1 MSTTTRGLT
10 RFFQRPPPEIQPS
23 TELYATGIVRGSL
36 PPSPPEP
43 LEERMSS
50 QGAYVSAYLAEL
62 AGGAPEAVPE
72 PPRDPSPRQ
81 PPPGDRPPP
90 PPPVPPDPGNAG
102 QAPLPAA
109 PPPLTPV
116 DEGRSGPPAPPK
128 AASAGASRRELP
140 TSLARSRAGVERTL
154 GRAGFSQPL
163 TEELTDTAL
172 AHTLV
177 LAPHQGL
184 VQAVRST
191 LAQRVPVAAPL
202 PATGCSIVLVGAGGS
217 GKTTCAAALLAA
229 YRKNSTMPARF
240 ATLVHG
246 EEDSALELILSP
258 RLLEPTPADGPR
270 ARRELRLA
278 REDGLVVID
287 TPRLSPSQPAG
298 IRELARLLGEL
309 EPDRVVVALPA
320 TLGSVAAEQLLAAL
334 APLGASS
341 LVLTHGDETDQVGV
355 GIELACRFGLAPEM
369 LLEHAPA
376 GGFKLKR
383 MDPPE
388 LAASVLR

>member
-10 RFFQRPPPEIQPS
+10 RFFQRPPLEIPPP
-23 TELYATGIVRGSL
+23 TELYATGIVRATV
-36 PPSPPEP
+36 PASPPEP
-43 LEERMSS
+43 LEPPMSS

-62 AGGAPEAVPE
+62 AGGAPEAIPQ
-72 PPRDPSPRQ
+72 PPPDPSPPQ
-81 PPPGDRPPP
+81 PAPS
-90 PPPVPPDPGNAG
+90 PVPHEPAYAG
-102 QAPLPAA
+102 QAPLPTA
-109 PPPLTPV
+109 PPRATGV
-116 DEGRSGPPAPPK
+116 SEERSAPPAPQT
-128 AASAGASRRELP
+128 AAPAGASRRELP

-154 GRAGFSQPL
+154 GRAGFSQQL

-202 PATGCSIVLVGAGGS
+202 PAKGCSIVLVGAGGS
-217 GKTTCAAALLAA
+217 GKTTCAAALLGA
-229 YRKNSTMPARF
+229 YRKNSTLRARF
-240 ATLVHG
+240 ATLAHG
-246 EEDSALELILSP
+246 EEDSALEMILSP

-298 IRELARLLGEL
+298 IRELGRLLGEL

-320 TLGSVAAEQLLAAL
+320 TLGSVAAEQLLGAL

-341 LVLTHGDETDQVGV
+341 LVLTHVDETDQVGI

-383 MDPPE
+383 MDPAE

>member
-10 RFFQRPPPEIQPS
+10 RFFHRPPLEIQPP
-23 TELYATGIVRGSL
+23 TELYATGIVRASL

-62 AGGAPEAVPE
+62 AGGAPEAIPE

-81 PPPGDRPPP
+81 PPPGDRPPRP
-90 PPPVPPDPGNAG
+90 SPVPPDPGNAG

-109 PPPLTPV
+109 PPSLTAV
-116 DEGRSGPPAPPK
+116 NEERSGPPAPQK
-128 AASAGASRRELP
+128 AAPAGASRRELP
-140 TSLARSRAGVERTL
+140 TSLARSRAGIERTL
-154 GRAGFSQPL
+154 ARAGFSQPL

-217 GKTTCAAALLAA
+217 GKTTCASALLAA

-246 EEDSALELILSP
+246 EEDSTLELILSP